1 MQTPRRG
8 LALGRGQAR
17 LSQSRRAPCSISH
30 SQAAVRPRLGPSV
43 PPKGR
48 EERARRG
55 ARAQARDLLLA
66 GRMHAP
72 ASSAL
77 LPSLEECLTD
87 VLTLIEGLDAHEL
100 RTSRLTRQAVRLRFL
115 AGASGIAALT
125 GPDPRL
131 HVELDPQGWAAAAWA
146 LRAGDEAAYALLH
159 DAVLALVPSTLS
171 WVRVYRS
178 RLGVAYE
185 QSTSP
190 KIL

>member
-48 EERARRG
+48 EERARWG

-131 HVELDPQGWAAAAWA
+131 YVELD
-146 LRAGDEAAYALLH
+146 ALLH